1 MKSIQNVREICNMDK
16 DKLREL
22 IMDAN
27 RSIDI
32 LAGFIHSVET
42 KKERDMLLNDI
53 YIYALKRDIYYALL
67 DEGFNYNTNT
77 EPYMEEA
84 IEELTKSIDTHTS
97 FLKWAKQEDVIDS
110 LHTDI
115 ANDWYKRDIYLN
127 L

>member
-1 MKSIQNVREICNMDK
+1 MNK
-16 DKLREL
+16 DELRKLVKE
-22 IMDAN
+22 ASN
-27 RSIDI
+27 RVDI
-32 LAGFIHSVET
+32 LAGFLPSVGT

-67 DEGFNYNTNT
+67 DEGYNYNSLA
-77 EPYMEEA
+77 EPDMEED
-84 IEELTKSIDTHTS
+84 IEELTKSIDTHVS

>member
-1 MKSIQNVREICNMDK
+1 MNK
-16 DKLREL
+16 DELRKLVKEASDRV
-22 IMDAN
+22 
-27 RSIDI
+27 DI
-32 LAGFIHSVET
+32 LAGFLPSVGT

-67 DEGFNYNTNT
+67 NEGYNYNSLAK
-77 EPYMEEA
+77 PYMEEG
-84 IEELTKSIDTHTS
+84 IQELTKSIDTHTS

-115 ANDWYKRDIYLN
+115 ANDWYRRDIYLN

>member
-1 MKSIQNVREICNMDK
+1 MNK
-16 DKLREL
+16 DELRKLVKE
-22 IMDAN
+22 AN
-27 RSIDI
+27 DRVDI
-32 LAGFIHSVET
+32 LAGFLPSVGT

-67 DEGFNYNTNT
+67 NEGFNYNTNSK
-77 EPYMEEA
+77 PYMEEA
-84 IEELTKSIDTHTS
+84 IQELTKSIDTHTS

-115 ANDWYKRDIYLN
+115 ANDWYRRDIYLN

>member
-1 MKSIQNVREICNMDK
+1 MNK
-16 DKLREL
+16 DELRKLVKEASDRV
-22 IMDAN
+22 
-27 RSIDI
+27 DI
-32 LAGFIHSVET
+32 LAGFLPSVGT

-67 DEGFNYNTNT
+67 DEGYNYNSLA
-77 EPYMEEA
+77 EPYMEEG
-84 IEELTKSIDTHTS
+84 IQELTKSIDTHTS

-110 LHTDI
+110 LHADI

>member
-1 MKSIQNVREICNMDK
+1 MNK
-16 DKLREL
+16 DELRKLVKE
-22 IMDAN
+22 AN
-27 RSIDI
+27 DRVDI
-32 LAGFIHSVET
+32 LAGFLPSVET

-67 DEGFNYNTNT
+67 DEGYNYNSLA
-77 EPYMEEA
+77 EPYMEEG

-110 LHTDI
+110 LHADI
-115 ANDWYKRDIYLN
+115 ANDWYRRDIYLN

>member
-1 MKSIQNVREICNMDK
+1 MNK
-16 DKLREL
+16 DELRKLVKEASDRV
-22 IMDAN
+22 
-27 RSIDI
+27 DI
-32 LAGFIHSVET
+32 LAGFLPSVGT

-67 DEGFNYNTNT
+67 NEGYNYNSLA
-77 EPYMEEA
+77 EPYMEEG

>member
-1 MKSIQNVREICNMDK
+1 MNK
-16 DKLREL
+16 DELRKLVKEASDRV
-22 IMDAN
+22 
-27 RSIDI
+27 DI
-32 LAGFIHSVET
+32 LAGFLPSVGT

-67 DEGFNYNTNT
+67 NEGYNYNSLA
-77 EPYMEEA
+77 EPYMEEG

-115 ANDWYKRDIYLN
+115 ANDWYRRDIYLN

>member
-1 MKSIQNVREICNMDK
+1 MNK
-16 DKLREL
+16 DELRKLVKE
-22 IMDAN
+22 ASN
-27 RSIDI
+27 RVDI
-32 LAGFIHSVET
+32 LAGFLPSVGT

-67 DEGFNYNTNT
+67 DEGYNYNSLA
-77 EPYMEEA
+77 EPYMEEGIA
-84 IEELTKSIDTHTS
+84 ELTKSIDTHVS

-115 ANDWYKRDIYLN
+115 ANDWYRRDIYLN

>member
-1 MKSIQNVREICNMDK
+1 MNK
-16 DKLREL
+16 DELRKLVKEASDRV
-22 IMDAN
+22 
-27 RSIDI
+27 DI
-32 LAGFIHSVET
+32 LAGFLPSVGT

-67 DEGFNYNTNT
+67 NEGFNYNTNA
-77 EPYMEEA
+77 EPYMEEG

-115 ANDWYKRDIYLN
+115 ANDWYRRDIYLN

>member
-1 MKSIQNVREICNMDK
+1 MSK
-16 DKLREL
+16 DELRKLVKE
-22 IMDAN
+22 AN
-27 RSIDI
+27 DRVDI
-32 LAGFIHSVET
+32 LAGFLPSVET

-67 DEGFNYNTNT
+67 DEGYNYNSLA
-77 EPYMEEA
+77 EPYMEEG

-110 LHTDI
+110 LHADI
-115 ANDWYKRDIYLN
+115 ANDWYRRDIYLN

>member
-1 MKSIQNVREICNMDK
+1 MDK
-16 DKLREL
+16 DELRKLVKEASDRV
-22 IMDAN
+22 
-27 RSIDI
+27 DI
-32 LAGFIHSVET
+32 LAGFLPSVGT

-67 DEGFNYNTNT
+67 NEGYNYNSLA
-77 EPYMEEA
+77 EPYMEEG

-110 LHTDI
+110 LHADI

>member
-1 MKSIQNVREICNMDK
+1 MNKDEI
-16 DKLREL
+16 REL

-32 LAGFIHSVET
+32 LAGFLHSVET

-67 DEGFNYNTNT
+67 DEGFNYNTNAK
-77 EPYMEEA
+77 PYMEEA
-84 IEELTKSIDTHTS
+84 IQELTKAIDTHVS
-97 FLKWAKQEDVIDS
+97 FLKWARQPDVIDS
-110 LHTDI
+110 LDEDI
-115 ANDWYKRDIYLN
+115 TNECYRRDIYLN

>member
-1 MKSIQNVREICNMDK
+1 MNK
-16 DKLREL
+16 DELRKLVKE
-22 IMDAN
+22 AN
-27 RSIDI
+27 DRVDI
-32 LAGFIHSVET
+32 LAGFLHSVET

-67 DEGFNYNTNT
+67 DEGYNYNSLA

-84 IEELTKSIDTHTS
+84 IEELTKSIDTHVS

>member
-1 MKSIQNVREICNMDK
+1 MNK
-16 DKLREL
+16 DELRKLVKEASDRV
-22 IMDAN
+22 
-27 RSIDI
+27 DI
-32 LAGFIHSVET
+32 LAGFLPSVGT

-67 DEGFNYNTNT
+67 NEGFNYNTNAK
-77 EPYMEEA
+77 PYMEEG

-115 ANDWYKRDIYLN
+115 ANDWYRRDIYLN

>member
-1 MKSIQNVREICNMDK
+1 MNK
-16 DKLREL
+16 DDLRKLVKE
-22 IMDAN
+22 AN
-27 RSIDI
+27 DRVDI
-32 LAGFIHSVET
+32 LAGFLPSVGT

-67 DEGFNYNTNT
+67 DEGYNYNSLA

-110 LHTDI
+110 LHADI
-115 ANDWYKRDIYLN
+115 ANDWYRRDIYLN

>member
-1 MKSIQNVREICNMDK
+1 MNK
-16 DKLREL
+16 DELRKLVKE
-22 IMDAN
+22 ASN
-27 RSIDI
+27 RVDI
-32 LAGFIHSVET
+32 LAGFLPSVGT

-67 DEGFNYNTNT
+67 DEGYNYNSLA
-77 EPYMEEA
+77 EPYMEEG
-84 IEELTKSIDTHTS
+84 IQELTKSIDTHVS

-110 LHTDI
+110 LHADI

>member
-1 MKSIQNVREICNMDK
+1 MDK

-32 LAGFIHSVET
+32 LAGFLHSVGT

-67 DEGFNYNTNT
+67 NEGYNYNSNPK
-77 EPYMEEA
+77 PYADEA
-84 IEELTKSIDTHTS
+84 IAELAKSIDTHVS

-115 ANDWYKRDIYLN
+115 ANDCYRRDIYLN
-127 L
+127 LNL

>member
-1 MKSIQNVREICNMDK
+1 MNK
-16 DKLREL
+16 DELRKLVKEASDRV
-22 IMDAN
+22 
-27 RSIDI
+27 DI
-32 LAGFIHSVET
+32 LAGFLTSVGT

-67 DEGFNYNTNT
+67 DEGYNYNSLA

-84 IEELTKSIDTHTS
+84 IEELTKSIDTHVS

-110 LHTDI
+110 LHADI
-115 ANDWYKRDIYLN
+115 ANDWYRRDIYLN

>member
-1 MKSIQNVREICNMDK
+1 MNK
-16 DKLREL
+16 DKLRKLVKEAS
-22 IMDAN
+22 D
-27 RSIDI
+27 RVDI
-32 LAGFIHSVET
+32 LAGFLPSVGT

-67 DEGFNYNTNT
+67 NEGFNYNTNAK
-77 EPYMEEA
+77 PYIEEG

-115 ANDWYKRDIYLN
+115 ANDWYRRDIYLN

>member
-1 MKSIQNVREICNMDK
+1 MNK
-16 DKLREL
+16 DELRKLVKE
-22 IMDAN
+22 AN
-27 RSIDI
+27 DRVDI
-32 LAGFIHSVET
+32 LAGFLPSVET

-67 DEGFNYNTNT
+67 DEGYNYNSLA

-97 FLKWAKQEDVIDS
+97 FLKWAKQDDVINS

-115 ANDWYKRDIYLN
+115 ANDWYRRDIYLN